1 MYLLMADENPTGK
14 SAAEPPTPAEQDLRD
29 QAVVLTQV
37 LSNWPTHL
45 RVSDLVRE
53 IASDPRDFAQRDRVE
68 RAIRD
73 LVSAGLVFRC
83 ESVVLPTRA
92 ALHFNRLPFE

>member
-1 MYLLMADENPTGK
+1 MADENPTGK
-14 SAAEPPTPAEQDLRD
+14 RAAEPPTPEAQDLHD

-37 LSNWPTHL
+37 LTNWPTHL
-45 RVSDLVRE
+45 RVSDLLRE
-53 IASDPRDFAQRDRVE
+53 IVSDPRDFAQRDKVE
-68 RAIRD
+68 RAVRD

-83 ESVVLPTRA
+83 ESVVMPTRA

>member
-1 MYLLMADENPTGK
+1 MADENPTGK

-29 QAVVLTQV
+29 QAVVLAQV

-45 RVSDLVRE
+45 RLSDLVRE
-53 IASDPRDFAQRDRVE
+53 IASDPRDFAERDKVE
-68 RAIRD
+68 RAVHD
-73 LVSAGLVFRC
+73 LVAAGLVFRC
-83 ESVVLPTRA
+83 ESVALPTRA